1 MVRNDKTAGSTN
13 LFLGKYPCKLDGK
26 NRLLIPS
33 PYRKQITGGVYITQG
48 FDRNLLVLT
57 TSAFEAIYRRVMSL
71 NIADPLARLL
81 LRLILGAACEAG
93 IDGTGHIRIPPELRD
108 FAQIGE
114 SNLIIG
120 QGDYFEVWA
129 LDQWK
134 LQETQ
139 IRDAEANAARFSALT
154 VATR

>member
-1 MVRNDKTAGSTN
+1 M
-13 LFLGKYPCKLDGK
+13 FLGKYPCKLDDH
-26 NRLLIPS
+26 NRLVIPS
-33 PYRKQITGGVYITQG
+33 AFRKQITGGLYITQG

-57 TSAFEAIYRRVMSL
+57 TSAFEEIYRRVTLL

-81 LRLILGAACEAG
+81 LRLILGTASKLK
-93 IDGTGHIRIPPELRD
+93 IDQTGHIAIPDDLKE

-114 SNLIIG
+114 HNLMVG

-129 LDQWK
+129 LELWNQ
-134 LQETQ
+134 QEFQ
-139 IRDAEANAARFSALT
+139 LKDAEANSGRFSTLT